1 MIGISDSR
9 QKFTGKMEL
18 NHLRQKLERKK
29 GQQTQLQT
37 DLQSAKLEEE
47 SITNEIINTEQAQII
62 IQTVAQKTQEELEYR
77 LSEIVSLALA
87 AVFDDPYKLKVNF
100 IIRRGKTE
108 CDLLF
113 EKNGEIFD
121 PLTSSGGGA
130 IDVAAMALR
139 VAIWSLTQPKP
150 RNILI
155 LDEPFRFLSQE
166 YQIKASIMLKELSKK
181 LNLQIIMVSHS
192 ELLIEGADKVFQ
204 VIIRKG
210 RSQIK

>member
-1 MIGISDSR
+1 MNI
-9 QKFTGKMEL
+9 QT
-18 NHLRQKLERKK
+18 LRKQLEQKK
-29 GQQTQLQT
+29 GSRNQITK
-37 DLQSAKLEEE
+37 DLAEAQKIAERLEL
-47 SITNEIINTEQAQII
+47 EIIDTEQAQII

-113 EKNGEIFD
+113 EKDGEIFD

-166 YQIKASIMLKELSKK
+166 YQIKASIMLRELSEK

-192 ELLIEGADKVFQ
+192 ESLIEGANKIFQ
-204 VIIRKG
+204 VTIRKG
-210 RSQIK
+210 ISRIK

>member
-1 MIGISDSR
+1 
-9 QKFTGKMEL
+9 MEL

-37 DLQSAKLEEE
+37 DLQVAEKTKENI
-47 SITNEIINTEQAQII
+47 SIEIQNTEQAQVI
-62 IQTVAQKTQEELEYR
+62 IQIVAQKTQEELEYR

-139 VAIWSLTQPKP
+139 VAIWSLTQPRP

>member
-1 MIGISDSR
+1 
-9 QKFTGKMEL
+9 MEL

-37 DLQSAKLEEE
+37 DLQSAKKTEEAI
-47 SITNEIINTEQAQII
+47 SVEIQNTEQAQVI
-62 IQTVAQKTQEELEYR
+62 IQIVAQKTQEELEYR

-100 IIRRGKTE
+100 VIRRGKTE

-139 VAIWSLTQPKP
+139 VAIWSLTQPRP

-192 ELLIEGADKVFQ
+192 ESLIEGADKVFSTC
-204 VIIRKG
+204 IKKG
-210 RSQIK
+210 ITQLKRGKED